1 MKNHQSPTHN
11 FIIGILIGIF
21 ISGLFLMLNRK
32 SSNLHL
38 PNTVIQFPLEP
49 TVDNQ
54 FSKNHQ
60 MESKI
65 DINSAP
71 IDTLMTLPGIGE
83 TKAAAIINFRERY
96 GSFEQIEELT
106 YIQGIGQN
114 LFDQISNLIYVSSK

>member
-1 MKNHQSPTHN
+1 
-11 FIIGILIGIF
+11 
-21 ISGLFLMLNRK
+21 MLNRK

-114 LFDQISNLIYVSSK
+114 LFDQISNLIYVSNK